1 MACRAPYGV
10 NLYVVRGVR
19 GRGEM
24 LDVMKGAAP
33 FVITMFAIIALL
45 PAFPQTALWVPS
57 LVN

>member
-1 MACRAPYGV
+1 
-10 NLYVVRGVR
+10 
-19 GRGEM
+19 M